1 MPLPIRPAAVLVASF
16 AVAGCVSQQQMVQ
29 QKEDLLAAAGFVA
42 RPASTPERL
51 AMLQHLPPNK
61 FVMREKDGR
70 VVYIYAD
77 PIACNCVYFGNDT
90 AFTKYKQE
98 RFQQDLVNRQ
108 QEIADEQQL
117 TAEQDSWGGWGW
129 GAWGGAPFGPGFY

>member
-1 MPLPIRPAAVLVASF
+1 MTLPIRPAAVLVASL

-61 FVMREKDGR
+61 FVMRERDGKL
-70 VVYIYAD
+70 VYIYAD
-77 PIACNCVYFGNDT
+77 PIACNCVYFGDDA
-90 AFTKYKQE
+90 AFSRYKQE

-108 QEIADEQQL
+108 QQIADEQQL
-117 TAEQDSWGGWGW
+117 TADQYNWGW
-129 GAWGGAPFGPGFY
+129 GAWGGGPFFGPPGFY